1 MLIRHYCSLVG
12 VVWQDREWQGLRG
25 LVLVVM
31 AYRSVC
37 DLSESSHHSHSGVRG
52 LTRPK
57 SQRLVLAATGF
68 QPHCYISDGSH
79 QQSLGRQW
87 VFSEMVLRL
96 GSLFGNS
103 KRVNTILKVGLTS
116 TLFGTMILEVFS
128 WFLEWLLVCV
138 SLRTMGV
145 VVGHFIF
152 FQQLYPSR
160 MWWGTLEMVLN
171 HCGWRTLCSSR
182 GTVTTYG
189 V

>member
-1 MLIRHYCSLVG
+1 
-12 VVWQDREWQGLRG
+12 
-25 LVLVVM
+25 
-31 AYRSVC
+31 
-37 DLSESSHHSHSGVRG
+37 
-52 LTRPK
+52 
-57 SQRLVLAATGF
+57 
-68 QPHCYISDGSH
+68 
-79 QQSLGRQW
+79 
-87 VFSEMVLRL
+87 MVLRL

-145 VVGHFIF
+145 VVRHFIF

-171 HCGWRTLCSSR
+171 HCG
-182 GTVTTYG
+182 
-189 V
+189 